1 MRITPFLL
9 TTLVCLCVMNVKS
22 FAQAVSPTASILDS
36 ASYHARVLHQEKEYQ
51 QLELFT
57 GAVYDGYLRS
67 IKGSP
72 YFFSGD
78 FAPINLKFRGVPYF
92 DIPALYDK
100 YIKTLIIKHYNGF
113 TSLQLENEGIE
124 SFEINGHEFR
134 HFRSGEIEN
143 LDQGIYRYLAKG
155 QFTALTLDAVELNEK
170 VAMTVEKEFLPKNEY
185 YIIEGGKAY
194 MIERKKD
201 LLRTLNI
208 NSKEL
213 RQIGKENDYKWKRN
227 KEKLIQIT
235 TEIKNK

>member
-9 TTLVCLCVMNVKS
+9 TTLVCFCIMNAKS
-22 FAQAVSPTASILDS
+22 FAQAGSPIASVLDS
-36 ASYHARVLHQEKEYQ
+36 ASYHARVLHQEKEFQ

-72 YFFSGD
+72 YFLGD
-78 FAPINLKFRGVPYF
+78 EFAPVNLKFRGVPYYG
-92 DIPALYDK
+92 ISALYDK

-124 SFEINGHEFR
+124 SFEIKGNEFR
-134 HFRSGEIEN
+134 HFRNGEIEN

-155 QFTALTLDAVELNEK
+155 QFTALVSDAVELNEK
-170 VAMTVEKEFLPKNEY
+170 VAMTVEKEFIPKNEY
-185 YIIEGGKAY
+185 YIIENGKAHV
-194 MIERKKD
+194 IERKKD
-201 LLRTLNI
+201 LLRVLNMP
-208 NSKEL
+208 SKEL
-213 RQIGKENDYKWKRN
+213 RQIGKEHEYNWKRN

-235 TEIKNK
+235 TETKNK